1 MSNTDLITFERFTPG
16 SDMGEAS
23 VAVDQALVDSLQK
36 VYGFAW
42 KPAEP
47 LPMALCTVLM
57 MRAYLQVVTPRPPG
71 NVHGRQWLQAHAPLR
86 VGDTVRTRVRCLS
99 RELKSG
105 RRWVQLEALG
115 SVAQQPAYTGRLTL
129 LWAA

>member
-1 MSNTDLITFERFTPG
+1 MSNTEVITFERFSPG
-16 SDMGEAS
+16 SDLGEAS
-23 VAVDQALVDSLQK
+23 LAVDQPLIDSLQK

-42 KPAEP
+42 SAGQPV
-47 LPMALCTVLM
+47 PMALCTVLM

-71 NVHGRQWLQAHAPLR
+71 NVHGRQWLQAHAPMHL
-86 VGDTVRTRVRCLS
+86 GDTVRTRMRCLS
-99 RELKSG
+99 KELKSG

-115 SVAQQPAYTGRLTL
+115 SVADKPAYTGRLTL